1 MKKDYEKIHI
11 KLVRWLFLYM
21 EGLQLSGKAK
31 TAVVFHSVTEYII
44 CGQKIC
50 KDGQESENVMGGQ
63 GSTAEQKPNYWQ

>member
-1 MKKDYEKIHI
+1 
-11 KLVRWLFLYM
+11 M